1 MSSQKTA
8 LVTGTSKGGI
18 GDYLARELHSRGF
31 RVFATARSPA
41 KVEHLKEMGLDIML
55 LEVTDSDSIKK
66 AVERVTEATGGKLD
80 ILVNNSGVGYMTS
93 LLDADMTPAK
103 AMFDVNVWA
112 VLELTQAFSP
122 LLIASKGTVVNIGSV
137 AGRLPIPF
145 EGIYNISKAALEH
158 LSRQMRVEFAPFEV
172 KVVHVVTGGIK
183 TGFFAHAEETELPA
197 TSPYYPGRET
207 LGPWMKGEANTTLQP
222 TPPEEYARR
231 VMDNVLKTSPT
242 TTQWVG
248 YGAFVT
254 WLASKVLWNTAT
266 DLVLWA
272 MGVPNLKK
280 AIFGG
285 KGEKKID

>member
-18 GDYLARELHSRGF
+18 GDYLAQELHSRGF

-41 KVEHLKEMGLDIML
+41 KVEHLKEMGLKIVL

-66 AVERVTEATGGKLD
+66 AVEQVTEATGGKLD
-80 ILVNNSGVGYMTS
+80 ILVNNSGVGYMAS
-93 LLDADMTPAK
+93 LLDADMSPAK

-112 VLELTQAFSP
+112 VLEVTQAFSP
-122 LLIASKGTVVNIGSV
+122 LLIASKGTIVNIGSV

-158 LSRQMRVEFAPFEV
+158 LSRQMRVEFAPFDV

-183 TGFFAHAEETELPA
+183 TGFFAHAEETELPE
-197 TSPYYPGRET
+197 TSPYYPGREA
-207 LGPWMKGEANTTLQP
+207 LGPWMKA
-222 TPPEEYARR
+222 PPEEYARS
-231 VMDNVLKTSPT
+231 VINNVLKTSPT
-242 TTQWVG
+242 TSQWVG
-248 YGAFVT
+248 YGTFVT
-254 WLASKVLWNTAT
+254 WLASNVLWNTAT
-266 DLVLWA
+266 VGFPVTDLVLWG

-280 AIFGG
+280 AIFGS
-285 KGEKKID
+285 KCQKKID